1 MKKVILSLVAMAI
14 GVVQLLASERSYL
27 LNETFQN
34 VNGTMEA
41 TEVLDQQQLDNPLGW
56 TFTIAYAG
64 PQCIIIKKGGSVT
77 TPPLP
82 GLTGNAAFSF
92 SSEIWEDPTGETKPD
107 WENLKPHVLSI
118 SSGTLNTY
126 EYDGM

>member
-41 TEVLDQQQLDNPLGW
+41 TEVLDQQQLDNTSGW
-56 TFTIAYAG
+56 TFTNAYART
-64 PQCIIIKKGGSVT
+64 Q
-77 TPPLP
+77 
-82 GLTGNAAFSF
+82 
-92 SSEIWEDPTGETKPD
+92 
-107 WENLKPHVLSI
+107 
-118 SSGTLNTY
+118 
-126 EYDGM
+126 